1 MAYQN
6 NDMNAEQKQMAL
18 NTAQNTIRAYK
29 SELLASLPSHLTD
42 KGVGWLTCALS
53 ALRKNDFLLKCANQ
67 DPASLII
74 ALNEAAQLGLMPG
87 TSEYWLT
94 PKAGKVLGVV
104 GYEGEI
110 ELMYRAGAVSSVT
123 VENVHRGDHFR
134 WNPGTM
140 DKPDHQVDWFGGD
153 RGEVIGA
160 YAYAMMKDGA
170 VSKVVVVNQERI
182 DRAMDASASARGEK
196 NSPWKSD
203 YAAMVLK
210 TAAHD
215 LAKWVPTSAEY
226 RNQTP
231 ATVSVTTVPEVT
243 TATETPATKPTPQP
257 HTPEPAQPQTVNT
270 DTGEMQDLGEYPN
283 METYDPTMQ
292 PGWETTH

>member
-6 NDMNAEQKQMAL
+6 SGASRGMSPADKQVAIR
-18 NTAQNTIRAYK
+18 TAQTTIASYK
-29 SELLASLPSHLTD
+29 GELLASLPSHLQD

-94 PKAGKVLGVV
+94 PKAGKVLGVI

-110 ELMYRAGAVSSVT
+110 ELMYRAGAVSSVIL
-123 VENVHRGDHFR
+123 ENVYSGDQFR

-140 DKPDHQVDWFGGD
+140 DKPDHRVDWFGGD
-153 RGEVIGA
+153 RGKVIGA
-160 YAYAMMKDGA
+160 YAYAIMKDGA
-170 VSKVVVVNQERI
+170 VSKVVVVNQTRI
-182 DRAMDASASARGEK
+182 DRAMDASASAGGAGQ
-196 NSPWKSD
+196 SPWKSD

-226 RNQTP
+226 RNQTITP
-231 ATVSVTTVPEVT
+231 VASVTDVPEHV
-243 TATETPATKPTPQP
+243 PAAPTPQP
-257 HTPEPAQPQTVNT
+257 APAVETV
-270 DTGEMQDLGEYPN
+270 DQETGELTETPTAATVYD
-283 METYDPTMQ
+283 METYDPTLEAEWAATQ
-292 PGWETTH
+292 